1 MNDVVI
7 QVENLSKQYR
17 LGEVSTGSLHHDI
30 NRWWHRLRGK
40 EDPYL
45 SITGENIRTRKR
57 EGKVKAEKLKSEKT
71 EIEKSEAGSSKIS
84 ASQHFSISAS
94 SPDYVWALRDINFEV
109 RRGEVLG
116 IIGRNGAGKSTLL
129 KILSRITAPT
139 TGEVRIKGRIA
150 SLLEV
155 GTGFHQ
161 DLTGRENIYL
171 NGAVLGMT
179 KAEIAAKLDEIVEFS
194 GCAAYLDTPVKR
206 YSSGMVVRLGF
217 AVAAHLEPE
226 ILIVD
231 EVLAVG
237 DAEFQKKCIGKM
249 QDVASHG
256 RTALFVSHNMAAI
269 QRLCP
274 QSLLLN
280 NGELACGPVP
290 SEDAVHTYL
299 RENKTVCA
307 GPVAFCRDGFI
318 LDSFQIVTADGKKV
332 NGPLWHDQEYYVE
345 VSFTLDHVDPGFNV
359 GYVLSNE
366 DGDTIYLT
374 LSTDTDPQKWPS
386 VLSGRNCLR
395 SIIPPY
401 LLNEG
406 EYLLGLIA
414 SVHSTKWLAHPD
426 KDNIRIA
433 LSVRMGTGESP
444 YWRGKR
450 MGLLAPLPGWESV
463 SKGD

>member
-1 MNDVVI
+1 MNSEIVI

-30 NRWWHRLRGK
+30 NRWWHRVRGLP
-40 EDPYL
+40 DPYL
-45 SITGENIRTRKR
+45 SVTGANIRT
-57 EGKVKAEKLKSEKT
+57 GKVEKNNSHNSRLN
-71 EIEKSEAGSSKIS
+71 
-84 ASQHFSISAS
+84 
-94 SPDYVWALRDINFEV
+94 DYVWALRDINFEV
-109 RRGEVLG
+109 KRGDVLG

-139 TGEVRIKGRIA
+139 TGEVRVKGRIA

-161 DLTGRENIYL
+161 DLTGRENVYL

-179 KAEIAAKLDEIVEFS
+179 RAEIASKLDEIVEFS
-194 GCAAYLDTPVKR
+194 GCARYLDTPVKR

-256 RTALFVSHNMAAI
+256 RTVLFVSHNMGAI

-274 QSLLLN
+274 QSLLLS

-290 SEDAVHTYL
+290 SEDAVHNYL
-299 RENKTVCA
+299 EGTRAVESHGVNFRRDV
-307 GPVAFCRDGFI
+307 FCLESVRVTSIDGRAVQFP
-318 LDSFQIVTADGKKV
+318 F
-332 NGPLWHDQEYYVE
+332 PHDEPHGVE
-345 VSFTLDHVDPGFNV
+345 ITFTLDRYDASFCLGYELFNQEGDVLYVSMSSDADPAQC
-359 GYVLSNE
+359 
-366 DGDTIYLT
+366 
-374 LSTDTDPQKWPS
+374 PQIEA
-386 VLSGRNCLR
+386 GRNCLR
-395 SIIPPY
+395 SVIPAY
-401 LLNEG
+401 FLNEG
-406 EYLLGLIA
+406 DYQIGVIAFFQGAICLLNP
-414 SVHSTKWLAHPD
+414 H
-426 KDNIRIA
+426 KDDVRVPF
-433 LSVRMGTGESP
+433 SVRMGP
-444 YWRGKR
+444 GKSLIWNR
-450 MGLLAPLPGWESV
+450 KRIGSLAPLLDWERT
-463 SKGD
+463 